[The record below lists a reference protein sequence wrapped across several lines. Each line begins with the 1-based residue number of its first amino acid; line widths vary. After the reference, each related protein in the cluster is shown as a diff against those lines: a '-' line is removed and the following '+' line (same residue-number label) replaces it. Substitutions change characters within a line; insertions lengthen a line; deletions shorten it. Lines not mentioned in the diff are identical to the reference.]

1 MNHKKQNRLHDMK
14 IISYL
19 CISMG
24 KKGTSPL
31 KTQIIGKATNCK
43 IVRVVTSK
51 MEDLLSWTNYD
62 VSMKQI

>member
-1 MNHKKQNRLHDMK
+1 MK

-31 KTQIIGKATNCK
+31 KTQIIGKVKNCK